1 MITSFKTKKIKGS
14 PSGYFVTKEDLNSKK
29 LKGFK
34 NIGNTKDISKN
45 EELLKSILQQRYHY
59 NFQEYWNVCFLTGYS
74 LNYLTLELSFFT
86 LMVNAGISD
95 MDAENFKEKYMN
107 EYFKKQMAH
116 SIDFRKITHDNFFVF
131 IRE

>member
-1 MITSFKTKKIKGS
+1 MIISFKTKKIKGS
-14 PSGYFVTKEDLNSKK
+14 PSGYFVTKEDFNSKK

-34 NIGNTKDISKN
+34 NIGNTKEVSKN
-45 EELLKSILQQRYHY
+45 DELLKSILQQWYHY
-59 NFQEYWNVCFLTGYS
+59 TFQEYWNVCFLTRYA

-86 LMVNAGISD
+86 LMVSAGISD

-107 EYFKKQMAH
+107 EYYKKQMAH
-116 SIDFRKITHDNFFVF
+116 SIDFEKITHDNFFVF